1 MGEEEKNGGNPIV
14 PGIGEDSIIPPVDP
28 EESKEGENP
37 PVDPEENKDGENPPI
52 DPVITAEQR
61 LVAFREK
68 FANKNFA
75 NPSAT
80 KGHFTKNPEDKSEL
94 EFLYKEI
101 LGKDLKSGCKDCVV
115 DAYVEIMKFK
125 GEVVRSEFELYA
137 GALIEDNVGFDAGK
151 AMSNHNLTN
160 ELVLFHLAQ
169 NPKLIER
176 FQKKPDN
183 WAKLVEDYKE
193 RERG

>member
-1 MGEEEKNGGNPIV
+1 MGEEELNGGNPIA
-14 PGIGEDSIIPPVDP
+14 PGTGEDSIIPPVDP
-28 EESKEGENP
+28 EDNSENNSININQE
-37 PVDPEENKDGENPPI
+37 V
-52 DPVITAEQR
+52 TAEQR

-80 KGHFTKNPEDKSEL
+80 KGYFTKNPEDKSEL

-101 LGKDLKSGCKDCVV
+101 LGKEFKSGCKDCVV

-125 GEVVRSEFELYA
+125 GEVVRREFELYA

-151 AMSNHNLTN
+151 AMSNHNLTT

-169 NPKLIER
+169 NPKLIDK
-176 FQKKPDN
+176 FQKKPEN
-183 WAKLVEDYKE
+183 WEELVQNYKE

>member
-1 MGEEEKNGGNPIV
+1 MGEDELNGGNPIA
-14 PGIGEDSIIPPVDP
+14 PGTGEDSIIPPVDP
-28 EESKEGENP
+28 
-37 PVDPEENKDGENPPI
+37 DENKDEENHTTAPA
-52 DPVITAEQR
+52 ITAEVR
-61 LVAFREK
+61 LKAFQEK

-75 NPSAT
+75 NPSVT

-125 GEVVRSEFELYA
+125 GEIAKSEFELFA

-151 AMSNHNLTN
+151 AMSNHNLTT

-169 NPKLIER
+169 NPKLIDK

-183 WAKLVEDYKE
+183 WEDLVEEYKE

>member
-75 NPSAT
+75 NPSVT

-125 GEVVRSEFELYA
+125 GEIAKSEFELFA

-151 AMSNHNLTN
+151 AMSNHNLTT

-169 NPKLIER
+169 NPKLIDK
-176 FQKKPDN
+176 FQKKPEN
-183 WAKLVEDYKE
+183 WEELVQNYKE

>member
-1 MGEEEKNGGNPIV
+1 MREDELNGGNPIA
-14 PGIGEDSIIPPVDP
+14 PGTGEDSIIPPVDP
-28 EESKEGENP
+28 EESKKGENP
-37 PVDPEENKDGENPPI
+37 PVDQE
-52 DPVITAEQR
+52 VTAEQR

-183 WAKLVEDYKE
+183 WEELVEKYKE

>member
-1 MGEEEKNGGNPIV
+1 MGKKELNGINPIIAGTDKDSNILPIV
-14 PGIGEDSIIPPVDP
+14 PEEDREKDSI
-28 EESKEGENP
+28 S
-37 PVDPEENKDGENPPI
+37 I
-52 DPVITAEQR
+52 DQEVTAEQR
-61 LVAFREK
+61 LVAFQEK
-68 FANKNFA
+68 FADKNFA

-80 KGHFTKNPEDKSEL
+80 KGHFTKNPEDKAEL
-94 EFLYKEI
+94 EYLYKEI
-101 LGKDLKSGCKDCVV
+101 LKKELKSGCKDCVV

-160 ELVLFHLAQ
+160 ELVLFHLSQ
-169 NPKLIER
+169 DPRLIER

-183 WAKLVEDYKE
+183 WEELVEKYKE

>member
-1 MGEEEKNGGNPIV
+1 MGEEELN
-14 PGIGEDSIIPPVDP
+14 
-28 EESKEGENP
+28 GENP
-37 PVDPEENKDGENPPI
+37 ITTGVGEDKTSPNTPEEDREKDSITINQE
-52 DPVITAEQR
+52 VTAEQR
-61 LVAFREK
+61 LVAFQEK

-80 KGHFTKNPEDKSEL
+80 KGHFTKNPEDKAEL
-94 EFLYKEI
+94 EYLYKEI
-101 LGKDLKSGCKDCVV
+101 LKKELKSGCKDCVV

-125 GEVVRSEFELYA
+125 GEVVRREFELYA

-151 AMSNHNLTN
+151 AMSNHNLTT

-169 NPKLIER
+169 NPKLIDK
-176 FQKKPDN
+176 FQKKPEN
-183 WAKLVEDYKE
+183 WEELVQNYKE

>member
-1 MGEEEKNGGNPIV
+1 MGEDELNGGNPTIL
-14 PGIGEDSIIPPVDP
+14 GTEGENTIPPVDP
-28 EESKEGENP
+28 EENKEGENP
-37 PVDPEENKDGENPPI
+37 PVDQEA
-52 DPVITAEQR
+52 TAEER
-61 LVAFREK
+61 LKGFQEK

-75 NPSAT
+75 NPSVT

-94 EFLYKEI
+94 EYLYKEI
-101 LGKDLKSGCKDCVV
+101 LNKDLKSGCKDCVV

-125 GEVVRSEFELYA
+125 GEIVKSEFELFA

-151 AMSNHNLTN
+151 AMSNHNLTT

-169 NPKLIER
+169 NPKLIDK
-176 FQKKPDN
+176 FQKKPEN
-183 WAKLVEDYKE
+183 WEELVQNYKE

>member
-28 EESKEGENP
+28 EESKEGGNP
-37 PVDPEENKDGENPPI
+37 PVDPEENKDGEKPPI

-75 NPSAT
+75 SPSVT

-183 WAKLVEDYKE
+183 WEELVENYKE

>member
-1 MGEEEKNGGNPIV
+1 MGEEELN
-14 PGIGEDSIIPPVDP
+14 
-28 EESKEGENP
+28 GENP
-37 PVDPEENKDGENPPI
+37 ITTGVGEDKTSPNTPEEDREKDSISI
-52 DPVITAEQR
+52 DLEVTEEQR
-61 LVAFREK
+61 LVAFQEK

-80 KGHFTKNPEDKSEL
+80 KGHFTKNPEDKAEL
-94 EFLYKEI
+94 EYLYKEI
-101 LGKDLKSGCKDCVV
+101 LKKELKSGCKDCVV

-125 GEVVRSEFELYA
+125 GEVVRREFELYA

-151 AMSNHNLTN
+151 AMSNHNLTT

-169 NPKLIER
+169 NPKLIDK
-176 FQKKPDN
+176 FQKKPEN
-183 WAKLVEDYKE
+183 WEELVQNYKE

>member
-1 MGEEEKNGGNPIV
+1 MGEEELNGGAPIIAGV
-14 PGIGEDSIIPPVDP
+14 GEDNTSPDTPKDNSENNSITINQEV
-28 EESKEGENP
+28 
-37 PVDPEENKDGENPPI
+37 
-52 DPVITAEQR
+52 TAEQR
-61 LVAFREK
+61 LVAFQEK

-80 KGHFTKNPEDKSEL
+80 KGHFTKNPEDKAEL
-94 EFLYKEI
+94 EYLYKEI
-101 LGKDLKSGCKDCVV
+101 LKKELKSGCKDCVV

-125 GEVVRSEFELYA
+125 GEVVRREFELYA

-151 AMSNHNLTN
+151 AMSNHNLTT

-169 NPKLIER
+169 NPKLIDK
-176 FQKKPDN
+176 FQKKPEN
-183 WAKLVEDYKE
+183 WEELVQNYKE

>member
-183 WAKLVEDYKE
+183 WEELVEKYKE
-193 RERG
+193 RERE

>member
-1 MGEEEKNGGNPIV
+1 MGEEELN
-14 PGIGEDSIIPPVDP
+14 
-28 EESKEGENP
+28 GENP
-37 PVDPEENKDGENPPI
+37 ITTGVGEDKTSPNTPEEDREKDSISI
-52 DPVITAEQR
+52 DQEVTAEQR

-80 KGHFTKNPEDKSEL
+80 KGHFTKNPEDKAEL
-94 EFLYKEI
+94 EYLYKEI
-101 LGKDLKSGCKDCVV
+101 FKKELKSGCKDCVV

-125 GEVVRSEFELYA
+125 GEVVRREFELYA

-160 ELVLFHLAQ
+160 ELVLFHLTQ

-183 WAKLVEDYKE
+183 WEELVEKYKE

>member
-37 PVDPEENKDGENPPI
+37 PVDPEENKDGKNPPI

-80 KGHFTKNPEDKSEL
+80 KGHFTKNPEDKAEL
-94 EFLYKEI
+94 EYLYKEI
-101 LGKDLKSGCKDCVV
+101 LKKELKSGCKDCVV

-125 GEVVRSEFELYA
+125 GEVVRREFELYA

-151 AMSNHNLTN
+151 AMSNHNLTT

-169 NPKLIER
+169 NPKLIDK
-176 FQKKPDN
+176 FQKKPEN
-183 WAKLVEDYKE
+183 WEELVQNYKE